1 MKLIKLVFF
10 FVSLSCWSQIKSG
23 KIEYGL
29 HISTFE
35 GLEKTT
41 VMKAAYVKAM
51 KNAPFLNFELLF
63 NVNESSFS
71 LTEGLGLDDDGVDY
85 AKIFSSYK
93 GMVYQDDVYT
103 YSEINGDPGNYLVK
117 KDKKIVWNLDNET
130 KEINGFVC
138 YKATA
143 EKKVVNR
150 MGVFRF
156 PIIAWYC
163 PQIPL
168 SYGPNG
174 YGGLP
179 GLILE
184 LQVRN
189 ILFGV
194 KTIDLQPD
202 KKIVVPKRKAYK
214 VVSEQE
220 FEDLLINK

>member
-1 MKLIKLVFF
+1 MKLIQLFFF
-10 FVSLSCWSQIKSG
+10 FVSLSGWSQIKSG

-63 NVNESSFS
+63 NVSESFFL

-85 AKIFSSYK
+85 AKLFSSYK
-93 GMVYQDDVYT
+93 GMVYQDDVYS
-103 YSEINGDPGNYLVK
+103 YSEINGDPGNYLIK
-117 KDKKIVWNLDNET
+117 KDKKIEWNLENET

-143 EKKVVNR
+143 VKKVVNSA
-150 MGVFRF
+150 GIFRF

-202 KKIVVPKRKAYK
+202 KKIVVPKRKAYRI
-214 VVSEQE
+214 VTEQE
-220 FEDLLINK
+220 FEDLLFKK

>member
-1 MKLIKLVFF
+1 MKLIQFFFF

-93 GMVYQDDVYT
+93 GIVYQDDVYT

-117 KDKKIVWNLDNET
+117 KDKKIEWNLDNET

-143 EKKVVNR
+143 EKKVVNSV
-150 MGVFRF
+150 GIFRF
-156 PIIAWYC
+156 PIVAWYC
-163 PQIPL
+163 PKIPL

-194 KTIDLQPD
+194 KTINLQPD

>member
-23 KIEYGL
+23 RIEYGL

-41 VMKAAYVKAM
+41 AMKAAYVKAM

-63 NVNESSFS
+63 NVSESSFS

-93 GMVYQDDVYT
+93 GMVYQDDVYS

-117 KDKKIVWNLDNET
+117 KDKKIEWNLENET

-143 EKKVVNR
+143 VKKVVNSV
-150 MGVFRF
+150 GIFRF

-168 SYGPNG
+168 SFGPNG

-189 ILFGV
+189 ILFGI
-194 KTIDLQPD
+194 KTINLQPD

-220 FEDLLINK
+220 FEDLLFKK